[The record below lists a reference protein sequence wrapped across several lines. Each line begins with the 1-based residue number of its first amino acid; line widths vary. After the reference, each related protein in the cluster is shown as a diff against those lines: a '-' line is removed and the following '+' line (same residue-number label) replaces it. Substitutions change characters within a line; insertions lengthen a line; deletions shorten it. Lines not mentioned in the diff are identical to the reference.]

1 MPLPNNEALHKPPG
15 KTNEQDDR
23 QLAAQAGL
31 KWGKTPKM
39 DEQPSELPDDHP
51 VHKISP
57 KEQEKMRQK
66 GVNPVLK
73 AEMDEAMGKGQPGG
87 KFWKKYGTTSMG
99 PWMV

>member
-1 MPLPNNEALHKPPG
+1 MPLPNDKTLHKLSE
-15 KTNEQDDR
+15 KTNEQDSR

-31 KWGKTPKM
+31 KWGKTPKI

-51 VHKISP
+51 VHKISL
-57 KEQEKMRQK
+57 KEQEKMKQK

-73 AEMDEAMGKGQPGG
+73 AEMDQAMGNGQSGG
-87 KFWKKYGTTSMG
+87 NFWKKYGTTSMG